1 MQETPDGMPE
11 GQTPHTVTLFVYDEL
26 VDVMKPGDRVEITAI
41 FRASADRESA
51 HTRSLRSLYHTY
63 LDVLHVRKAEGN
75 RFVTEQFS
83 SEKSSQRQED
93 TTTFFES
100 DRTEQELEEV
110 CVQSR
115 ETEKKKAG
123 LPGLYI
129 ILGQ

>member
-1 MQETPDGMPE
+1 MPE

-51 HTRSLRSLYHTY
+51 RTRTLRSLFHTY

-93 TTTFFES
+93 VTTFFES
-100 DRTEQELEEV
+100 DRT
-110 CVQSR
+110 
-115 ETEKKKAG
+115 
-123 LPGLYI
+123 
-129 ILGQ
+129 